1 MLKMSYQ
8 FYGTIK
14 PKVDFNAE
22 VAADT
27 LYDAMKGSGCDKYR
41 VIQVIAH
48 CNNAQRQMIRTPYKI
63 KYGKD
68 LIDELKKELSGDFE
82 DVIIG
87 LMETPTKYDAM
98 QLQKA
103 MKGLGTTELT
113 LIDILCS
120 RNDDELEAIKN
131 EYKEEYGRTLESDIV
146 GDTSG
151 DFKELLLALLNNR
164 RDQSYN
170 VNYLKAREVAKRM
183 FGNKEKKEKPDKEA
197 YKMVLSQ
204 ENFRQIQ
211 KLFSEYQSMTG
222 EPLTTAVE
230 RVFSGDAKVAY
241 LALIDSI
248 QNKPRFFAK
257 QLYDAMK
264 GLGTD
269 DQHLIRIIVSRSE
282 IDLALIREEF
292 ERMYKKPL
300 IDWIKSECSGPYRDA
315 LIVIVKGN

>member
-1 MLKMSYQ
+1 MQ
-8 FYGTIK
+8 DEFYGTIK
-14 PKVDFNAE
+14 PKVNFDPE
-22 VAADT
+22 AAVDT
-27 LYDAMKGSGCDKYR
+27 LYEAMKGAGCDKYR
-41 VIQVIAH
+41 VIQIITR
-48 CNNAQRQMIRTPYKI
+48 CNNEQRQMLRGPYEM
-63 KYGKD
+63 KYGKN
-68 LIDELKKELSGDFE
+68 LIEELKKELSGDLE

-103 MKGLGTTELT
+103 MKGLGTTEVT

-120 RNDDELEAIKN
+120 RSDNELNAIKIEYKN
-131 EYKEEYGRTLESDIV
+131 EYGKTLESDIV

-164 RDQSYN
+164 RDRSNN
-170 VNYLKAREVAKRM
+170 VNYLTAREAAKRM
-183 FGNKEKKEKPDKEA
+183 FGNKEKKEKPDKETF
-197 YKMVLSQ
+197 KTVLSQ
-204 ENFRQIQ
+204 DNFRQIQ

-222 EPLTTAVE
+222 EPLVTTVE
-230 RVFSGDAKVAY
+230 RVFSGDAKNAY

-257 QLYDAMK
+257 QLHDAMK
-264 GLGTD
+264 GIGTA
-269 DQHLIRIIVSRSE
+269 DQQLIRIIVSRSE

-300 IDWIKSECSGPYRDA
+300 VDWIKSDCSGAYRDA

>member
-1 MLKMSYQ
+1 MTYD

-14 PKVDFNAE
+14 PKIDFNAE
-22 VAADT
+22 IAADT

-48 CNNAQRQMIRTPYKI
+48 CNNAQRQM
-63 KYGKD
+63 
-68 LIDELKKELSGDFE
+68 ELSGDFE
-82 DVIIG
+82 DVIVG

-103 MKGLGTTELT
+103 MKGLGTTEIT

-170 VNYLKAREVAKRM
+170 
-183 FGNKEKKEKPDKEA
+183 EKPDKEA
-197 YKMVLSQ
+197 FKMVLSQ

-222 EPLTTAVE
+222 EPLTTAIE
-230 RVFSGDAKVAY
+230 RVFSGDA
-241 LALIDSI
+241 
-248 QNKPRFFAK
+248 
-257 QLYDAMK
+257 K

-269 DQHLIRIIVSRSE
+269 DQHLIRIVVSRSE

-292 ERMYKKPL
+292 ERMYKKSL
-300 IDWIKSECSGPYRDA
+300 VDWVKSECSGPYRDA
-315 LIVIVKGN
+315 LIVIIKGN